1 MQKIKRI
8 NVDTEKVRMAI
19 QTGIPLTITTYTLP
33 PEMEDYITDVLSVF
47 LAQLNQE
54 HMTDSLVYCV
64 KELVNN
70 AKKANTKRVYFVD
83 KKLDLFNKEEYDK
96 GMENF
101 KLDTFNN
108 IKYYL
113 EEQRKLGYY
122 IKVLFQ
128 VRNNKIKIEI
138 KNKAELTLFEYKR
151 IHDKITRAQQY
162 NSVEE
167 GITALLDES
176 EGAGLGLVI
185 LILILRKIGISEE
198 NYQIISENGETIT
211 RVFIPFTEKLALDVS
226 SLTKDF

>member
-128 VRNNKIKIEI
+128 VRNNKIKI
-138 KNKAELTLFEYKR
+138 YDKR
-151 IHDKITRAQQY
+151 H
-162 NSVEE
+162 
-167 GITALLDES
+167 
-176 EGAGLGLVI
+176 
-185 LILILRKIGISEE
+185 
-198 NYQIISENGETIT
+198 
-211 RVFIPFTEKLALDVS
+211 
-226 SLTKDF
+226 

>member
-83 KKLDLFNKEEYDK
+83 KKLDLFNKEE
-96 GMENF
+96 
-101 KLDTFNN
+101 
-108 IKYYL
+108 
-113 EEQRKLGYY
+113 
-122 IKVLFQ
+122 
-128 VRNNKIKIEI
+128 
-138 KNKAELTLFEYKR
+138 
-151 IHDKITRAQQY
+151 
-162 NSVEE
+162 
-167 GITALLDES
+167 
-176 EGAGLGLVI
+176 
-185 LILILRKIGISEE
+185 
-198 NYQIISENGETIT
+198 
-211 RVFIPFTEKLALDVS
+211 
-226 SLTKDF
+226 